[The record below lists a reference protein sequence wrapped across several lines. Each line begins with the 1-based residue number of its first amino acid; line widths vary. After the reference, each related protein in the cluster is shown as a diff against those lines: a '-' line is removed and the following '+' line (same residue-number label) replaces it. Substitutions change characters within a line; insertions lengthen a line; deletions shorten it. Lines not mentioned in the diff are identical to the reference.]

1 MVSSIWRGKTKE
13 ITYDTVSKNAN
24 DFRLEVK
31 TSKPMLDTQ
40 LLNEQW
46 WSSINAFQRV
56 FIFIP
61 KLVRW
66 HIFRKFYYPP
76 RVMTVDPPGSDSSTI
91 ELVDELLIGSTR
103 ETWNDKI
110 LILKGHLGGDQAGEV
125 MSSRWHEYVYIKS
138 RKTWLVSTPS
148 KSALEINGNFQ
159 KCL

>member
-1 MVSSIWRGKTKE
+1 MVSSILFHRRPRGETTE

-24 DFRLEVK
+24 DFRLEVE
-31 TSKPMLDTQ
+31 TSKAMLDTQ

-76 RVMTVDPPGSDSSTI
+76 RVMTVDPRGFARLASGHDA
-91 ELVDELLIGSTR
+91 ELLIGSAG
-103 ETWNDKI
+103 ETWNDKF

-125 MSSRWHEYVYIKS
+125 MQHEFLCINS
-138 RKTWLVSTPS
+138 CNTWLVST
-148 KSALEINGNFQ
+148 
-159 KCL
+159 KCSRN